1 MAQKTTQYVIEVS
14 FDDERVTELEADIV
28 FRERL
33 RDAMSG
39 VFAVHVG
46 RVQ

>member
-1 MAQKTTQYVIEVS
+1 MARKTTQYVIEVS
-14 FDDERVTELEADIV
+14 FDDEQITELEADIT

-33 RDAMSG
+33 RDALNG
-39 VFAVHVG
+39 VFALHIG